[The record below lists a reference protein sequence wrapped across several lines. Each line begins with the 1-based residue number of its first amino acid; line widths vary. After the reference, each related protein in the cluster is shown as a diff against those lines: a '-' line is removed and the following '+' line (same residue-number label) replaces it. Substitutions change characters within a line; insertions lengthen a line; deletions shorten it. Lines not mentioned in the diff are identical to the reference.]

1 MIFKKFMLILM
12 MLSLMITP
20 CMASETEEDLDI
32 SSEHIVVYNLDD
44 GHLIYE
50 QNKDEKVSI
59 ASITKA
65 MSAITVIDNVDDLNE
80 MVTIGSEVFYGT
92 EEYSLMGLSVG
103 DRISVKDLLYGL
115 MLPSGADAANALAIH
130 TAGSVEKFAD
140 LMNQKAQELKM
151 KNSHFDNPV
160 GADSKE
166 NYSTAYDLAQLLMY
180 GLKNKTFK
188 DVYTT
193 RNYRIDDLNIDL
205 ESTILNYRDTYGFDI
220 SNIKGSKTGFTYD
233 AGTCLSS
240 IAEYND
246 IQYLMVVLGSDVNVR
261 YSAVQDSLT
270 LYEYYEKNYDI
281 HKIVTKD
288 ELVITLPIKHG
299 FEESYSIYTPED
311 FSAYLKND
319 YHQKDIHITF
329 DGVKELTYKT
339 KENDVLGT
347 ISVAYKDEVLKIYEV
362 TLNTKLR
369 YYDPIL
375 LTMIGVIVGFF
386 LLLVLLRM
394 INITRYKIRR
404 KKRLAKMKQMK
415 RK

>member
-1 MIFKKFMLILM
+1 MIFKKLMLILM

-44 GHLIYE
+44 GRLIYE

-166 NYSTAYDLAQLLMY
+166 N
-180 GLKNKTFK
+180 
-188 DVYTT
+188 
-193 RNYRIDDLNIDL
+193 
-205 ESTILNYRDTYGFDI
+205 
-220 SNIKGSKTGFTYD
+220 
-233 AGTCLSS
+233 
-240 IAEYND
+240 
-246 IQYLMVVLGSDVNVR
+246 
-261 YSAVQDSLT
+261 
-270 LYEYYEKNYDI
+270 
-281 HKIVTKD
+281 
-288 ELVITLPIKHG
+288 
-299 FEESYSIYTPED
+299 
-311 FSAYLKND
+311 
-319 YHQKDIHITF
+319 
-329 DGVKELTYKT
+329 
-339 KENDVLGT
+339 
-347 ISVAYKDEVLKIYEV
+347 
-362 TLNTKLR
+362 
-369 YYDPIL
+369 
-375 LTMIGVIVGFF
+375 
-386 LLLVLLRM
+386 
-394 INITRYKIRR
+394 
-404 KKRLAKMKQMK
+404 
-415 RK
+415 